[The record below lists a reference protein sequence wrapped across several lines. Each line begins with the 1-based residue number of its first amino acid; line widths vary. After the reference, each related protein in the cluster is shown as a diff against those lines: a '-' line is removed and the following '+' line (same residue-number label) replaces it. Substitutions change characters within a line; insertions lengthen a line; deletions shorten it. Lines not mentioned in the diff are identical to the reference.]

1 MFKYCVW
8 YLLNDTHI
16 INNRII
22 HNSKILKT
30 SSFPGHITIKHTLD
44 RKQAEDIFEEYSKK
58 EKPFF
63 LRFGKLTCSS
73 TKIGNNI
80 FHSIEQPL
88 KVCGMYIPHPH
99 ISMAYRINKGPF
111 TTDEVKKIN
120 TSTFNI
126 IYSDFTL
133 CLAKCFS
140 EDPSEWKII
149 KKN

>member
-16 INNRII
+16 INNRIL

-30 SSFPGHITIKHTLD
+30 IPFPGHITIKHTLD

-63 LRFGKLTCSS
+63 LRFGQLTCSS
-73 TKIGNNI
+73 TKIGNNT

-88 KVCGMYIPHPH
+88 KVCGMYIPNPH
-99 ISMAYRINKGPF
+99 ISMAYRINKEPF
-111 TTDEVKKIN
+111 TTDEVEKIN

-126 IYSDFTL
+126 LYSDFTV

-140 EDPSEWKII
+140 EDLSEWKII

>member
-16 INNRII
+16 INNKIA

-44 RKQAEDIFEEYSKK
+44 RKQAENIFDEYSKK

-63 LRFGKLTCSS
+63 LRFGQLKSS
-73 TKIGNNI
+73 SIKIGNNT
-80 FHSIEQPL
+80 FHSIEQPI
-88 KVCGMYIPHPH
+88 KVCGMYIPNPH
-99 ISMAYRINKGPF
+99 ISMAYRINKEPF
-111 TTDEVKKIN
+111 TTDEVEKIN

-126 IYSDFTL
+126 LYSDFTV

-140 EDPSEWKII
+140 EDLSEWKII